1 MRKKTIKLLLIIVTI
16 LYILIGGL
24 LFINIQVLVAPEII
38 MNIEVSEIT
47 PYEAILHSK
56 IDIDNPNGF
65 DVSVKNLKIIT
76 TAPDGYI
83 VASVEIAGGKIPSNE
98 KKTFSSN
105 ISIAFS
111 GRSPEILTSK
121 ITGDVGMSVLFLEKT
136 IPLKMGVVTSL
147 EKILNDFAAPVISAT
162 VEFTEFNTDE
172 LSLSATIDV
181 YNPNSFEI
189 YIEDA
194 IGEIKTETGKIIGEI
209 DDIGGR
215 IPPKESKE
223 INTTGWMLLEA
234 LNAKKI
240 IFNINASAGMKAAG
254 FDKNLSFN
262 AETKLII
269 PDFEELIL
277 SKDNP
282 VLLSIK
288 AKNKLSIKGLRTDI
302 YLEIKNTYN
311 VALTIRDINCKLY
324 TEADGELNLLGE
336 KIIEED
342 IVAEA
347 GITSFAFTEI
357 MVPFS
362 KILTIKPSTDW
373 LMVSVTAR
381 LTIKGIDPAV
391 FVEIRGYTDIHI
403 FS

>member
-1 MRKKTIKLLLIIVTI
+1 
-16 LYILIGGL
+16 
-24 LFINIQVLVAPEII
+24 
-38 MNIEVSEIT
+38 
-47 PYEAILHSK
+47 
-56 IDIDNPNGF
+56 
-65 DVSVKNLKIIT
+65 
-76 TAPDGYI
+76 
-83 VASVEIAGGKIPSNE
+83 
-98 KKTFSSN
+98 
-105 ISIAFS
+105 
-111 GRSPEILTSK
+111 
-121 ITGDVGMSVLFLEKT
+121 
-136 IPLKMGVVTSL
+136 
-147 EKILNDFAAPVISAT
+147 LNDFAAPVISAT